1 MITVPGSIPKIIL
14 LFRFKRSL
22 LKVRLNKN
30 IKLIINYGLAP
41 LLLVLIGYH
50 LTNELFA
57 RPTFEEDVLSIKNH
71 IYKNGIGLLAIA
83 VFLMMLQWLTEAYKW
98 KMLMSSS
105 LNLNW
110 RASLQM
116 IFTGLSFSFITP
128 FKSGEFIGR
137 VMYLPTHKRAIGT
150 TYTFYSSIIQFT
162 VYSLLGA
169 LSLWMLDLDHL
180 LLKIPASFTS
190 GILFLKS
197 ISLFIPI
204 VCLIFFITKRLFIHF
219 FLSFNLLKKFTPL
232 AQEFLSIKP
241 SRTAMVFVLTF
252 LKCFIFILEYWLIF
266 KWLGVELSI
275 SQVFMGVSIMV
286 FALAVMPTISFIE
299 IGLRWEFSFVIF
311 SAFTQNLVGVTIGT
325 TIVWLLNIVL
335 PAIIGAFWLLFRNQ
349 VYISDV
355 E

>member
-1 MITVPGSIPKIIL
+1 M
-14 LFRFKRSL
+14 
-22 LKVRLNKN
+22 RLNKN
-30 IKLIINYGLAP
+30 IKLIINYGIAP

-50 LTNELFA
+50 LAHELFA

-71 IYKNGIGLLAIA
+71 IYNNGIGLLAIV

-105 LNLNW
+105 VNLPW

-150 TYTFYSSIIQFT
+150 AYTFYSSIIQFT

-169 LSLWMLDLDHL
+169 CSLWLFDLDQQI
-180 LLKIPASFTS
+180 LKIPSSFKS
-190 GILFLKS
+190 GIIFLKLVS
-197 ISLFIPI
+197 VFIPI
-204 VCLIFFITKRLFIHF
+204 VCLIFFVTKGLFIHF
-219 FLSFNLLKKFTPL
+219 FLSFNKLKKFTPL
-232 AQEFLSIKP
+232 AQEFLAIRP
-241 SRTAMVFVLTF
+241 SRTALVFVLTF
-252 LKCFIFILEYWLIF
+252 LKCFIFIVQYWLIF
-266 KWLGVELSI
+266 TWLGIELSFV
-275 SQVFMGVSIMV
+275 QVFMGVSIMV
-286 FALAVMPTISFIE
+286 FALAVMPTISFVE

-311 SAFTQNLVGVTIGT
+311 SAFTPNLVGVTICT

-335 PAIIGAFWLLFRNQ
+335 PAIIGALWLLFRNRI
-349 VYISDV
+349 YISEV

>member
-1 MITVPGSIPKIIL
+1 MRI
-14 LFRFKRSL
+14 
-22 LKVRLNKN
+22 NKN
-30 IKLIINYGLAP
+30 IKLIINYGIAP

-50 LTNELFA
+50 LAHELFA

-71 IYKNGIGLLAIA
+71 IYNNGIGLLAMA

-105 LNLNW
+105 VNLSW

-150 TYTFYSSIIQFT
+150 AYTFYSSIIQFT

-169 LSLWMLDLDHL
+169 CSLWLLDFDQL
-180 LLKIPASFTS
+180 LLKIPASFIS
-190 GILFLKS
+190 GIMFLKS
-197 ISLFIPI
+197 ISLFIPF

-219 FLSFNLLKKFTPL
+219 FLSFKVLKKFTPL
-232 AQEFLSIKP
+232 AQEFLSIRP
-241 SRTAMVFVLTF
+241 SRTAMVFILTF
-252 LKCFIFILEYWLIF
+252 LKCFIFIVQYWLIF
-266 KWLGVELSI
+266 KWLGVELAF
-275 SQVFMGVSIMV
+275 SQVFIGVSIMV

-311 SAFTQNLVGVTIGT
+311 SAFTPNLVGVTICT
-325 TIVWLLNIVL
+325 TIIWLLNIVL
-335 PAIIGAFWLLFRNQ
+335 PAIIGALWLLFRNRI
-349 VYISDV
+349 YISEV